1 VDRLATAAAPRAQD
15 QGATKARR
23 QIRERAVQMR
33 VASIRLGPCVRV
45 AGWLESVCVCGAPQR
60 PGCRVRSARAA
71 TSIVRMGTL
80 DRIET
85 VPVPGRKQRRHAR
98 SRDAQQA
105 RDQRRDTTATSK
117 GAKDTDEQQQARR
130 ERARG
135 ARKEGNRVA
144 ARVANGEAETREGG
158 RESHT
163 SFVGEGRS
171 TEKDGTI
178 CVRGSHVCLR
188 WKVCTPERPV
198 ATNSN
203 TPPRGARHAPRT
215 KGGRKG
221 RARKGARFVLPADG
235 RCMGGEENWVV
246 AGPEPAEV

>member
-1 VDRLATAAAPRAQD
+1 
-15 QGATKARR
+15 
-23 QIRERAVQMR
+23 MR

-85 VPVPGRKQRRHAR
+85 VPVPGRKQRHAR